1 MDTITAL
8 IFVVTL
14 AVANSIAAF
23 LLWRVHRNLR
33 GLAQVSVGYLILAVG
48 FVLLGVRV
56 PMVIIIANTAMVVA
70 IAIVTEG
77 MLVLAGGR
85 PLRWLAPVLAVLTPL
100 LWALMLW
107 LAPEDVSIR
116 VAAASLIYAALYGRL
131 LWGTLRYGGRFSAAR
146 SCMTI
151 SLSIHI
157 CVLMARMVT
166 ALVHPDPNFVFS
178 AAVQPWFMLE
188 GAVMM
193 NLTFYSVMM
202 MVGTRMDED
211 LKERTHSLMA
221 EQRMH
226 GQLRQFLSMLGHE
239 LRTPLAII
247 DRSAELSLELLD
259 RPRGPVAQRL
269 DTIRTSVERARNLM
283 DNLLT
288 AERAELAAI
297 HGDLVDITQVVRDL
311 MRVLGQKY
319 TEGRIQAVLPTKA
332 PFVRGDRE
340 MLAVAIGNLLDNAL
354 KFSPANQPVH
364 ITVNDASMVDITVR
378 DSGIGVPVQ
387 QIDQIGQRFFRA
399 GNARAIPGT
408 GLGLSIVKAVVDRHH
423 GRLVLNNRPEGGTVV
438 TVTLP
443 RQPLPCPGDGHPI
456 HGFNVKAV
464 IKANSDRE
472 RRLSDGPSAF

>member
-8 IFVVTL
+8 VFVETL
-14 AVANSIAAF
+14 TVVNSIAAF
-23 LLWRVHRNLR
+23 LLWRVHRHLR
-33 GLAQVSVGYLILAVG
+33 GLAHVSAGCLILAVA
-48 FVLLGVRV
+48 FVLMGVRT
-56 PMVIIIANTAMVVA
+56 PMTIVIANTAMVVA

-85 PLRWLAPVLAVLTPL
+85 PLRWLVPVLAVFTPL
-100 LWALMLW
+100 LWTLMLW
-107 LAPEDVSIR
+107 LAPENVPLR
-116 VAAASLIYAALYGRL
+116 VTAASLIYAGLYCRL

-146 SCMTI
+146 TCMTI
-151 SLSIHI
+151 SLWIHI
-157 CVLMARMVT
+157 GVLMARMVA

-178 AAVQPWFMLE
+178 PMIQPWFMLE

-193 NLTFYSVMM
+193 NLTFFSVMM
-202 MVGTRMDED
+202 MVGTRLDED

-221 EQRMH
+221 ERRMH

-288 AERAELAAI
+288 AERAELDTI
-297 HGDLVDITQVVRDL
+297 HGDMVDIAQVVRDL
-311 MRVLGQKY
+311 IRVLGQKY
-319 TEGRIQAVLPTKA
+319 ADGRIQAVLPSTA

-340 MLAVAIGNLLDNAL
+340 LLAVAVGNVLDNAM
-354 KFSPANQPVH
+354 KFSPPDQPVQ
-364 ITVNDASMVDITVR
+364 ITVNDGSMIDITVR
-378 DSGIGVPVQ
+378 DSGIGFPPQ

-399 GNARAIPGT
+399 GNASAISGT
-408 GLGLSIVKAVVDRHH
+408 GLGMSIVKAVVDRHC
-423 GRLVLNNRPEGGTVV
+423 GRLVLSNRPEGGASV
-438 TVTLP
+438 TISLP
-443 RQPLPCPGDGHPI
+443 RQH
-456 HGFNVKAV
+456 
-464 IKANSDRE
+464 
-472 RRLSDGPSAF
+472 